1 MRAVCTQTAPRLSCV
16 KRPHSAANPWAGF
29 VLPVIAPAKRGAA
42 GSLLPLIP
50 QGYIDAGLVE
60 YEHFTQ
66 VQHPSGKPQMHAYD
80 G

>member
-1 MRAVCTQTAPRLSCV
+1 MTGRTAG
-16 KRPHSAANPWAGF
+16 RPHSAANPWAGG
-29 VLPVIAPAKRGAA
+29 VLPAMAPVNHGHP
-42 GSLLPLIP
+42 LPDPSFSSP
-50 QGYIDAGLVE
+50 QGYIEAGLVE